1 MMTNLPMSRDE
12 ALALLREHVSQEN
25 LVKHC
30 LASEAIMRKLAAKL
44 GKDEDLWG
52 MIGLLHDI
60 DFEETKDAP
69 EQHTLIGSEILEKAG
84 FSEEFTRA
92 VRSHNEI
99 VEGWERSQPVDYALT
114 AAESVTGLVVATA
127 LVRPEKEN
135 RLDHVKVKSLRK
147 RMKEKAFARAV
158 NRESI
163 RECSHLGLELD
174 EFLAL
179 SLEAMSDIQDD
190 LGL

>member
-1 MMTNLPMSRDE
+1 MADLPMSRE
-12 ALALLREHVSQEN
+12 RALELLREHIDQEN

-30 LASEAIMRKLAAKL
+30 LASEAIMRKLAGKL
-44 GKDEDLWG
+44 GEDEDLWG

-60 DFEETKDAP
+60 DFEQTKDTP
-69 EQHTLIGSEILEKAG
+69 ERHTLVGTEILEEAG

-92 VRSHNEI
+92 VRSHNEM
-99 VEGWERSQPVDYALT
+99 VEGWEREMPVDFALT
-114 AAESVTGLVVATA
+114 AAESVTGLVVAAA
-127 LVRPEKEN
+127 LVRPEKEK
-135 RLDHVKVKSLRK
+135 RLDHVKVKSLKK

-163 RECSHLGLELD
+163 RECTNLGLELD
-174 EFLAL
+174 EFLTL
-179 SLEAMSDIQDD
+179 SLEAMREIQDE